1 MWRLRPTLCRVLPEF
16 IRLQGATGPGMSCWP
31 NFRLAR
37 PQPDGRWFHF
47 TDGARVG
54 QAGLRERIAKPK
66 RLGGGRGTPMD
77 RALKM
82 RIGRIFKSIAA
93 GSPATG
99 AAAIAA

>member
-1 MWRLRPTLCRVLPEF
+1 
-16 IRLQGATGPGMSCWP
+16 MSCWP

-37 PQPDGRWFHF
+37 PQPDGGWFHF
-47 TDGARVG
+47 ADGARVG

-77 RALKM
+77 RAVKM

-99 AAAIAA
+99 SAAIAA